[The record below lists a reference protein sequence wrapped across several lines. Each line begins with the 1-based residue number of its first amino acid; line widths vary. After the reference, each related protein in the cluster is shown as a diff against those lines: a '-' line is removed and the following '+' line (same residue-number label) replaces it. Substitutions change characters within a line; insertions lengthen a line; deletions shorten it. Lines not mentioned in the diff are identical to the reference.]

1 MPLKKPSEFYD
12 KNPNSS
18 FDNVKEE
25 LKNAKPEKVEKISEA
40 FDSFKNN
47 LNNIQ
52 TLNDFVTSV
61 DTFKANAERVESLS
75 SSVEQIRE
83 SIKDLTSQKDLD
95 DAMMAHLLFVEEAI
109 RDVQDR
115 VKTLNSN
122 SVLEIKE
129 EFETLSEAVNN
140 FVGEEV
146 PTYKRLIVDSET
158 RIDNRFGVFKE
169 DVRQSFES
177 LGKDLQEDVTNI
189 TTNIESLNE
198 EHLSSLKED
207 VQGISNKVKKLLEKD
222 LPEYKKFF
230 AETELKTESRITET
244 EKKIEEKVSDAVK
257 LIDENYEKNIEEVE
271 KGFEKFTDNYKHNLI
286 ESKLKAE
293 KEVKKVTGLLAQDI
307 LSLDKRIDSIS
318 EGVIILQDDIDNKD
332 GVVKTILTDQLSKI
346 ETVVKES
353 KALAHNYRNDF
364 RNREIE
370 SDKKLNEYFTKLESF
385 SERVNEVENHLT
397 ENICDIQENL
407 DTSTSTFF
415 NELKSEVDLF
425 EEDFSKKVKDLKI
438 DFNVNEKHIEKL
450 TKDWEQVVETIDVDD
465 LVKRV
470 TKINEEN
477 LSGVKS
483 DLEKQVKVLEEN
495 VGKFQEE
502 NKLLQEGLLNIPPDV
517 KNSDPLTPLDQEYV
531 TLEDLQS
538 HYRLFVNRVQQQLS
552 TFGGGGARIMSDL
565 EDVFLGYSGIQT
577 DGFVLAWDKDL
588 QLFTPAAGGLTGAGG
603 TWAKNSVG
611 IHTLKNVGIGT
622 TARAGYNL
630 YVGAGNTT
638 DDVAY
643 FDGNI
648 TVAGTAHYE
657 DVVNQDA
664 FGFSTFRSGLNVK
677 TGTAQTAL
685 LVEGDTRITGILT
698 IGTSSV
704 EIDGTNNTISVGL
717 VTVTNSTIF
726 IGAGVSIN
734 AGASGINSAPNVL
747 YVAKDGN
754 DTFNGTSID
763 NAFLTIKAAVGAASS
778 GTVVKVLAGKYEE
791 DNPIEVPAFVAVSGD
806 DQRTVTVSAGN
817 PTHNIF
823 GVRKG
828 SKIANMTFRDH
839 VEPAAAVGFPT
850 AEIAENVGGGK
861 WKGPYIQNCTSDT
874 TTGTGVYVDG
884 NQARL
889 LRSIN
894 LDSFTQYNQG
904 GVGVA
909 VTNSGFAQLVSIF
922 TICNNEAIKAD
933 KGGQADIANSNC
945 SFGTFGLVSRGV
957 SELQYSGVVTSTAAI
972 SQKEAVLNI
981 STPTRTISG
990 VAYSATSG
998 IATIT
1003 TTAAHGFSVGMGV
1016 TLADIGFQCEFGT
1029 KTYPN
1034 KKPYIFTVDSLPNA
1048 TNFVVNLGIS
1058 TVSHTY
1064 VGSGSSAGTA
1074 KIEVDRPYD
1083 GQICYFDQLYKN
1095 VKSITVTNGGS
1106 GYTSTPTVTVEDP
1119 DGPSGETSTAYA
1131 TLDGEV
1137 IESITLISS
1146 GSQYD
1151 ATPSVTI
1158 SGGGGSGGAAT
1169 AVMEDTY
1176 YTINSSTP
1184 VVSGVTTV
1192 TLTTNLRNAVG
1203 VGSTVFF
1210 FQASRI
1216 IASSHTFEYVGAGN
1230 NITDATPKR
1239 GGVTI
1244 QANEVLTESGGQVL
1258 YTSTDQA
1265 GNFRIGDDLQ
1275 IDQESGTISGRS
1287 FTKSLFNEMT
1297 PFILAL
1303 S

>member
-52 TLNDFVTSV
+52 ALNDFVESV
-61 DTFKANAERVESLS
+61 DTFKANAERVETLS
-75 SSVEQIRE
+75 GSVEKIRE
-83 SIKDLTSQKDLD
+83 SIKDLTSKKDLD

-129 EFETLSEAVNN
+129 EFNTLSEAVNN
-140 FVGEEV
+140 FIGDEV
-146 PTYKRLIVDSET
+146 PTYRNLIVESET
-158 RIDNRFGVFKE
+158 RVDNRFIDFKE
-169 DVRQSFES
+169 TVRESFET
-177 LGKDLQEDVTNI
+177 LGKGVQEEVANI
-189 TTNIESLNE
+189 SDNIEALNE
-198 EHLSSLKED
+198 ESLSSLKED
-207 VQGISNKVKKLLEKD
+207 VQSIGTRVKKLLEED
-222 LPEYKKFF
+222 LPEYQKFF
-230 AETELKTESRITET
+230 AETELKTEDRIEES
-244 EKKIEEKVSDAVK
+244 EKKVEDAVTS
-257 LIDENYEKNIEEVE
+257 IGEKYKDNISEVE
-271 KGFEKFTDNYKHNLI
+271 QRFEERANTYKKDLV

-293 KEVKKVTGLLAQDI
+293 STSGLLAKDI
-307 LSLDKRIDSIS
+307 VALDKRIDSIC
-318 EGVIILQDDIDNKD
+318 EGVTTLQDNIDNKD
-332 GVVKTILTDQLSKI
+332 GIIKNVLSDQLSKI

-353 KALAHNYRNDF
+353 KALANNYRKDF

-370 SDKKLNEYFTKLESF
+370 SDKKLEEYFTKLESF
-385 SERVNEVENHLT
+385 SKRVSGVENHLT

-425 EEDFSKKVKDLKI
+425 QEDFSKKVKDLKV
-438 DFNVNEKHIEKL
+438 DFTVNEKHIEKL
-450 TKDWEQVVETIDVDD
+450 TKEWEHVVETIDVED
-465 LVKRV
+465 LVRRV
-470 TKINEEN
+470 TEINEKN

-483 DLEKQVKVLEEN
+483 DLEKQVKTLEEN
-495 VGKFQEE
+495 VGSFKEE

-531 TLEDLQS
+531 TLDDLQS
-538 HYRLFVNRVQQQLS
+538 HYRLFINRVQQQLA

-565 EDVFLGYSGIQT
+565 EDVDVGAGVQT
-577 DGFVLAWDKDL
+577 NGWVLAYNTTSSVWEPK
-588 QLFTPAAGGLTGAGG
+588 AGGSAGAGG
-603 TWAKNSVG
+603 TWGSDAVG
-611 IHTLKNVGIGT
+611 VYTGRNVGIGT
-622 TARAGYNL
+622 TARSDFTL
-630 YVGAGNTT
+630 YVGTGNTT

-648 TVAGTAHYE
+648 TVAGTARYE

-677 TGTAQTAL
+677 TGSATTAL

-704 EIDGTNNTISVGL
+704 EIDGSNNTISVGL
-717 VTVTNSTIF
+717 VTVTNSTIY
-726 IGAGVSIN
+726 IGAGVSLN
-734 AGASGINSAPNVL
+734 TSASGINSAPNVL

-754 DTFNGTSID
+754 DGNNGTSID
-763 NAFLTIKAAVGAASS
+763 NAYLTVKAAVGAAQS
-778 GTVVKVLAGKYEE
+778 GTTVKVLSGKYSE
-791 DNPIEVPAFVAVSGD
+791 DNPIEVPAFVSVVGD
-806 DQRTVTVSAGN
+806 DQRTVTINASN

-828 SKIANMTFRDH
+828 SKLANMTFRDH
-839 VEPAAAVGFPT
+839 VHPAAAVGFPT

-874 TTGTGVYVDG
+874 TTGIGIYIDG
-884 NQARL
+884 AQARL
-889 LRSIN
+889 LRAMN
-894 LDSFTQYNQG
+894 VDAFTQYNQG

-909 VTNSGFAQLVSIF
+909 VTNSGFAQLVSVF
-922 TICNNEAIKAD
+922 TICNNEAIKVD
-933 KGGQADIANSNC
+933 KGGQADIANRNC
-945 SFGTFGLVSRGV
+945 SFGTYGLVARGV
-957 SELQYSGVVTSTAAI
+957 SELQYSGVVTSTAAV

-981 STPTRTISG
+981 STPSKTISG
-990 VAYSATSG
+990 VAYTYTTG

-1003 TTAAHGFSVGMGV
+1003 ATGHGFSVGMGV
-1016 TLADIGFQCEFGT
+1016 TLSDIGFQCEFGT
-1029 KTYPN
+1029 KTYPYRR
-1034 KKPYIFTVDSLPNA
+1034 PFVFTVDQVVDAN
-1048 TNFVVNLGIS
+1048 NFVVNLGIS
-1058 TVSHTY
+1058 TVAHTY

-1083 GQICYFDQLYKN
+1083 GQICYFDELYKN
-1095 VKSITVTNGGS
+1095 VQSITVTNGGS
-1106 GYTSTPTVTVEDP
+1106 GYTSTPTITVEDP
-1119 DGPSGETSTAYA
+1119 DGPNGETCTAYA

-1151 ATPSVTI
+1151 ATPDVTI

-1184 VVSGVTTV
+1184 VVSGITTV
-1192 TLTTNLRNAVG
+1192 TLASNLRNAVG

-1210 FQASRI
+1210 YQASRI

-1275 IDQESGTISGRS
+1275 INQETGTISGRS
-1287 FTKSLFNEMT
+1287 FSKSLFNEMT

>member
-12 KNPNSS
+12 KNQNSS
-18 FDNVKEE
+18 FDNIKEA

-52 TLNDFVTSV
+52 ALNDFVESV
-61 DTFKANAERVESLS
+61 DTFKANAERVETLS
-75 SSVEQIRE
+75 GSVEKIRE
-83 SIKDLTSQKDLD
+83 SIKDLTSKKDLD

-129 EFETLSEAVNN
+129 EFNTLSEAVNN
-140 FVGEEV
+140 FIGDEV
-146 PTYKRLIVDSET
+146 PTYRNLIVESET
-158 RIDNRFGVFKE
+158 RVDSRFVDFKE
-169 DVRQSFES
+169 TIRESFET
-177 LGKDLQEDVTNI
+177 LGKGVQEEVANI
-189 TTNIESLNE
+189 SDNIEALNE
-198 EHLSSLKED
+198 ESLSSLKED
-207 VQGISNKVKKLLEKD
+207 VQSIGTRVKKLLEED
-222 LPEYKKFF
+222 LPEYQKFF
-230 AETELKTESRITET
+230 AETELKTEDRIEES
-244 EKKIEEKVSDAVK
+244 EKKVRDAVTS
-257 LIDENYEKNIEEVE
+257 IGEKY
-271 KGFEKFTDNYKHNLI
+271 TDNISEGEQRFEQRANTYKKDLV

-293 KEVKKVTGLLAQDI
+293 STSGLLAKDI
-307 LSLDKRIDSIS
+307 VALDKRIDSIC
-318 EGVIILQDDIDNKD
+318 EGVTDLQDNIDNKD
-332 GVVKTILTDQLSKI
+332 GIIKNVLSDQLSKI

-353 KALAHNYRNDF
+353 KALANNYRKDF

-370 SDKKLNEYFTKLESF
+370 SDKKLEEYFTKLESF
-385 SERVNEVENHLT
+385 SKRVSGVENHLT

-425 EEDFSKKVKDLKI
+425 QEDFSKKVKDLKV
-438 DFNVNEKHIEKL
+438 DFTVNEKHIEKL
-450 TKDWEQVVETIDVDD
+450 TKDWEHVVETIDVED
-465 LVKRV
+465 LVRRV
-470 TKINEEN
+470 TEINEKN

-483 DLEKQVKVLEEN
+483 DLEKQVKTLEEN
-495 VGKFQEE
+495 VGAFKEE
-502 NKLLQEGLLNIPPDV
+502 NKLLQEGLLNIPPEV

-531 TLEDLQS
+531 TLDDLQS
-538 HYRLFVNRVQQQLS
+538 HYRLFINRVQQQLA

-565 EDVFLGYSGIQT
+565 EDVDVGAGVQT
-577 DGFVLAWDKDL
+577 NGWVLAYNTTYSVWEPK
-588 QLFTPAAGGLTGAGG
+588 AGGSAGAGG
-603 TWAKNSVG
+603 TWASNNVG
-611 IHTLKNVGIGT
+611 VHTLKNVGIGT
-622 TARAGYNL
+622 TARSGYNL

-677 TGTAQTAL
+677 TGSATTAL

-717 VTVTNSTIF
+717 VTVTNSTIY
-726 IGAGVSIN
+726 IGAGVSLN
-734 AGASGINSAPNVL
+734 TSASGINSAPNVL

-754 DTFNGTSID
+754 DTNNGTSID
-763 NAFLTIKAAVGAASS
+763 NAFLTIKGAVGAAAS
-778 GTVVKVLAGKYEE
+778 GTTVKVLAGKYEE

-817 PTHNIF
+817 PLHNIF

-839 VEPAAAVGFPT
+839 LHPAAAVGFPT

-861 WKGPYIQNCTSDT
+861 WKRPYVQNCTSDT
-874 TTGTGVYVDG
+874 TTGIGVYVDG

-889 LRSIN
+889 LKSIN

-922 TICNNEAIKAD
+922 TICNDEAIKVD

-945 SFGTFGLVSRGV
+945 SFGTFGLVARGV
-957 SELQYSGVVTSTAAI
+957 SELQYSGVFTSTAAI
-972 SQKEAVLNI
+972 SQKEAVVNM

-1034 KKPYIFTVDSLPNA
+1034 KKPFIFTVDSIPDT

-1064 VGSGSSAGTA
+1064 VGSGSSAGSA

-1083 GQICYFDQLYKN
+1083 GQICYFDELYKN

-1106 GYTSTPTVTVEDP
+1106 GYTSTPTVTLEDP

-1151 ATPSVTI
+1151 ATPRVTI

>member
-52 TLNDFVTSV
+52 ALNDFVTSV

-83 SIKDLTSQKDLD
+83 SIKGLTSQKDLD
-95 DAMMAHLLFVEEAI
+95 DAMMAHLLFVEESI

-129 EFETLSEAVNN
+129 EFEILSESVNN

-169 DVRQSFES
+169 DVKQSFES

-189 TTNIESLNE
+189 TANIESLNE

-207 VQGISNKVKKLLEKD
+207 VKSISDKVKKLLEKD

-230 AETELKTESRITET
+230 AETELKTENRISET
-244 EKKIEEKVSDAVK
+244 EKKVEEKVSDAVK
-257 LIDENYEKNIEEVE
+257 LIGENYEKNIEEVE
-271 KGFEKFTDNYKHNLI
+271 KGFDKFTNNYKHNLV

-293 KEVKKVTGLLAQDI
+293 KEVKKVTSLLAQDI

-318 EGVIILQDDIDNKD
+318 EGVIILQDDISNKD
-332 GVVKTILTDQLSKI
+332 GVVKNILTDQLSKI

-407 DTSTSTFF
+407 DTSTSAFF
-415 NELKSEVDLF
+415 DELKSEVDLF
-425 EEDFSKKVKDLKI
+425 QEDFSKKVKDLKI

-450 TKDWEQVVETIDVDD
+450 TKDWEYVVETIDVDD

-538 HYRLFVNRVQQQLS
+538 HYRLFINRVQQQLA
-552 TFGGGGARIMSDL
+552 TFGGGGARVIGDL
-565 EDVFLGYSGIQT
+565 EDVFLGNSGIQT
-577 DGFVLAWDKDL
+577 DGFVLAWDNDL

-603 TWAKNSVG
+603 TWAKTNAG

-622 TARAGYNL
+622 TARSDFTL
-630 YVGAGNTT
+630 YVGTGNTT
-638 DDVAY
+638 DDVAF

-648 TVAGTAHYE
+648 TVAGTARYE

-677 TGTAQTAL
+677 TGSATTAL
-685 LVEGDTRITGILT
+685 LVEGDARVTGILT
-698 IGTSSV
+698 IGTSSI
-704 EIDGTNNTISVGL
+704 ELDGDNNTINVGL

-763 NAFLTIKAAVGAASS
+763 NAFLTIKAAVGAAQS
-778 GTVVKVLAGKYEE
+778 GTTVKVLAGKYEE

-889 LRSIN
+889 LKSIN

-945 SFGTFGLVSRGV
+945 SFGTFGLVARGV

-972 SQKEAVLNI
+972 SQKEAVVNI

-1003 TTAAHGFSVGMGV
+1003 TTTAHEFSVGMGV
-1016 TLADIGFQCEFGT
+1016 TLADIGFQCPFGT
-1029 KTYPN
+1029 KVYPN
-1034 KKPYIFTVDSLPNA
+1034 KKPFIFTVDSIPNA

-1058 TVSHTY
+1058 TVNHTY

-1074 KIEVDRPYD
+1074 KIDVDRPYD
-1083 GQICYFDQLYKN
+1083 GQICFFDELYKN
-1095 VKSITVTNGGS
+1095 VKSITVTDGGS
-1106 GYTSTPTVTVEDP
+1106 GYTSTPTISITAPNGP
-1119 DGPSGETSTAYA
+1119 DGETATAFA

-1151 ATPSVTI
+1151 ATPTVTI

-1275 IDQESGTISGRS
+1275 IDQETGTISGRS
-1287 FTKSLFNEMT
+1287 FSKSLFNEMT